1 MNDRQERAAEPED
14 LARLF
19 VERANAG
26 DADGLAALYG
36 GRGARLPPGQVTEG
50 RAAIRAIY
58 EQLIAKAS
66 PSSSRRRCPRS
77 GRAISRL
84 PQRTGRIRVQIARRQ
99 ADEAGCP
106 SIGPSRP
113 SPPTARSCVS
123 STRRRSMERG
133 RRTFEDAVTTN
144 AAMNARPWLAHT
156 RMAMP
161 ACSSLRHRAHE
172 LLAAAISTY
181 RDLPGQLPLQTAP
194 PRSDT
199 PPRRRGR
206 QLSAS
211 PFARQSRCPAGI
223 KGQMVVRWD

>member
-58 EQLIAKAS
+58 EQLIAAS

-77 GRAISRL
+77 GRAIRAYRH
-84 PQRTGRIRVQIARRQ
+84 PPTRRPGNPCPDRATRRT
-99 ADEAGCP
+99 EAGCAS

-113 SPPTARSCVS
+113 SPSR
-123 STRRRSMERG
+123 ER
-133 RRTFEDAVTTN
+133 
-144 AAMNARPWLAHT
+144 
-156 RMAMP
+156 
-161 ACSSLRHRAHE
+161 
-172 LLAAAISTY
+172 LAAASALTPAAINGTRPQDIRGRSHDER
-181 RDLPGQLPLQTAP
+181 RDERAPLARPHQDGYARMLLSQTPSA
-194 PRSDT
+194 RT
-199 PPRRRGR
+199 ARRGH
-206 QLSAS
+206 L
-211 PFARQSRCPAGI
+211 
-223 KGQMVVRWD
+223 DL